1 MNYYIIIYFQ
11 RVDDCDV
18 NDCNE
23 KFDIACDDHMF
34 IGSDEQNENLPKIVK
49 YDDLNDEVHLF

>member
-1 MNYYIIIYFQ
+1 MKFDIAY
-11 RVDDCDV
+11 DV
-18 NDCNE
+18 NYCNE

-49 YDDLNDEVHLF
+49 YDLKNEVHLF